1 MACKFWCLPL
11 SPAFNKAKL
20 YDLRPKIL
28 ATKWRM
34 NIDESGY
41 WKPHVTN
48 SPALLVPK
56 ISKAVAAR
64 KKNKLMFP
72 LTHLSLKIFSN

>member
-1 MACKFWCLPL
+1 M
-11 SPAFNKAKL
+11 
-20 YDLRPKIL
+20 D
-28 ATKWRM
+28 
-34 NIDESGY
+34 IDEGGN

-64 KKNKLMFP
+64 KKIINVSVD
-72 LTHLSLKIFSN
+72 SLITYNIF

>member
-1 MACKFWCLPL
+1 M
-11 SPAFNKAKL
+11 
-20 YDLRPKIL
+20 D
-28 ATKWRM
+28 
-34 NIDESGY
+34 IDENGN

-64 KKNKLMFP
+64 KKINQCFHQLTYHLKYFLMELP
-72 LTHLSLKIFSN
+72 LMLYSLIPQSSIDLLSMEF

>member
-1 MACKFWCLPL
+1 
-11 SPAFNKAKL
+11 
-20 YDLRPKIL
+20 
-28 ATKWRM
+28 M
-34 NIDESGY
+34 NIDESEY

-64 KKNKLMFP
+64 KKIYYCFLQLTYHLKYFLMELP
-72 LTHLSLKIFSN
+72 LMLYLLIPQSSIKILSMEFRI